1 MPAGSTVAR
10 GGILLVCGE
19 ASGDQI
25 AARLLRELRA
35 LRPDLPVYGVGG
47 PALEQAGLE
56 ILIPQRELAVMGIW
70 DVLRNLG
77 TLGRRFRQLE
87 HIVDL
92 RRPELLLLVDFP
104 GFNLR
109 LAGALRRRVP
119 RILYYISPKY
129 WVWKRGRLRTVGELC
144 DAAALIFPFE
154 QADYAPFPIDARF
167 VGHPV
172 LDLVDHAPT
181 REQARQGLGI
191 GPGST
196 VIAYCP
202 GSRPGELRRHLP
214 ILRDTEAELAR
225 LWPDPATAPLRILQL
240 AEGLDESV
248 LALARGLLPSVMQ
261 VRGRFHEVL
270 RAADRAL
277 VASGTA
283 SLETAALG
291 IPHLVFYRLDPLAW
305 QLAHRLV
312 AVRWVTAI
320 NIVAGRELVPE
331 YLQGRATGANLAA
344 WCHAGLADGGA
355 RDRADALA
363 RTVRDLLGGPG
374 ASRRTAGMA
383 LELLDH
389 ISAGRPA

>member
-1 MPAGSTVAR
+1 MDTRPAPAT

-19 ASGDQI
+19 ASGDRI
-25 AARLLRELRA
+25 AARLLGELRA

-56 ILIPQRELAVMGIW
+56 ILIPQRDLAVMGIW
-70 DVLRNLG
+70 DVLRSLG
-77 TLGRRFRQLE
+77 TLRRHFRRLE
-87 HIVDL
+87 QVVAE
-92 RRPELLLLVDFP
+92 RRPALLLLVDFP

-109 LAGALRRRVP
+109 LAKALRARVP

-154 QADYAPFPIDARF
+154 QGDYAPFPIDARF

-172 LDLVDHAPT
+172 LDLVEHAPT
-181 REQARQGLGI
+181 RDQARGELGI
-191 GPGST
+191 GPEST

-214 ILRDTEAELAR
+214 VLRDTETELCLR
-225 LWPDPATAPLRILQL
+225 WPDPATAPLRILQL
-240 AEGLDESV
+240 AEGLDASV
-248 LALARGLLPSVMQ
+248 LALAGELLPGVRQ
-261 VRGRFHEVL
+261 VHGQFHTVL

-291 IPHLVFYRLDPLAW
+291 IPHLVFYKLDPLAW

-312 AVRWVTAI
+312 AVKWVTAI
-320 NIVAGRELVPE
+320 NIIADRELVPE
-331 YLQGRATGANLAA
+331 CLQDRANGRELAD
-344 WCHAGLADGGA
+344 WCHRGLADGQA
-355 RDRADALA
+355 RQRADELAL
-363 RTVRDLLGGPG
+363 TVRDLLGGPG
-374 ASRRTAGMA
+374 ASRRTAELA
-383 LELLDH
+383 LELVDH
-389 ISAGRPA
+389 LPAGAR